1 MVTRLVTLIAR
12 GTLRAGAGMGRGRTG
27 QTDTVPD
34 SSVDAV
40 VIGAGPNGLVA
51 ANMLVDAGWSVVVLE
66 AQPEPGGAVRSAEV
80 AAPGYVSDLFSS
92 FYPLALGSPVIRDLH
107 LEQHGLRWRHAPAVL
122 AHPLPDGRTAVLSRD
137 LDTTARSV
145 DGFAAGDGDRWREI
159 AAEWDRLS
167 DGLVG
172 SLFTPFPPVRP
183 GLNLVR
189 ALGPAGALRF
199 ARFAVLSI
207 RRYAEEEFEGEGG
220 PLLFAGNALH
230 SDLPPEAPGSAL
242 FGWLLAMLGQHVG
255 FPVPEGGA
263 GSLTEA
269 LVRRFR
275 QGGGLLQCDARVTSV
290 EVRGG
295 RAVGVRTADGTEIGA
310 KRAVLGDVPAP
321 MLFLDLVGEQHL
333 PAGLLADLRRFQ
345 WDTAT
350 VKVDW
355 ALSSTVPWKQEGP
368 AGAGTV
374 HLGGDLDSL
383 STFAHQLSLRQV
395 PAEPFQLFGQMT
407 TSDPTRSPAGT
418 ESAWGYTHVP
428 VHPRAD
434 AAGVVGG
441 DWTDPD
447 DRARFV
453 DRMED
458 QVERYAPGFKDLVVG
473 RHVQFPGD
481 LERND
486 ANLVTGAL
494 NGGTAQIYQQL
505 VFRPTPG
512 LGRPETPVTGLYLA
526 SSSAHPGGGVHGAC
540 GANAAK
546 AALRARTVGRLA
558 VAANRRLMRSPGRPG
573 LSGGAV
579 APAPPV
585 AGAPPRS

>member
-1 MVTRLVTLIAR
+1 MVR
-12 GTLRAGAGMGRGRTG
+12 
-27 QTDTVPD
+27 DVPGHPD
-34 SSVDAV
+34 SVPESSVDAV

-51 ANMLVDAGWSVVVLE
+51 ANMLLDAGWSVAVLE
-66 AQPEPGGAVRSAEV
+66 AQPTPGGAVRSAEV

-92 FYPLALGSPVIRDLH
+92 FYPLALGSPIIRG
-107 LEQHGLRWRHAPAVL
+107 LELERWGLRWRHAPAVL

-137 LDTTARSV
+137 LDTTAASV
-145 DGFAAGDGDRWREI
+145 DAFSPGDGDRWRAI
-159 AAEWDRLS
+159 AQEWDRLS
-167 DGLVG
+167 EGLVG
-172 SLFTPFPPVRP
+172 SLFTPFPPVASGAR
-183 GLNLVR
+183 LLR
-189 ALGPAGALRF
+189 QLGPAGALRF

-207 RRYAEEEFEGEGG
+207 RRFAEEEFEGEGA

-230 SDLPPEAPGSAL
+230 SDLPPESPGSAI
-242 FGWLLAMLGQHVG
+242 FGWLLAMLGQDVG

-263 GSLTEA
+263 GSLTDA
-269 LVRRFR
+269 LVARMRA
-275 QGGGLLQCDARVTSV
+275 GGGVLQCDARVDKV
-290 EVRGG
+290 LVRGG

-310 KRAVLGDVPAP
+310 RRAVLGDVPAP
-321 MLFLDLVGEQHL
+321 MLFLDLVGEDDL
-333 PAGLLADLRRFQ
+333 PAGLVADLRRFQ

-350 VKVDW
+350 VKIDW
-355 ALSSTVPWKQEGP
+355 ALSSPVPWKQEGP

-383 STFAHQLSLRQV
+383 SEFAHQLALRHV

-428 VHPRAD
+428 VRPRAD
-434 AAGVVGG
+434 AGGVLRG
-441 DWTDPD
+441 DWSDPD

-458 QVERYAPGFKDLVVG
+458 QVERYAPGFSDLVVG

-481 LERND
+481 LEDHD
-486 ANLVTGAL
+486 ANLVTGAI

-512 LGRPETPVTGLYLA
+512 LGRPETPIAGLYLA

-546 AALRARTVGRLA
+546 AALRHRTVGRLA
-558 VAANRRLMRSPGRPG
+558 VAASRALTRNPGRPG